1 MFNYQDPTGTNFLEN
16 QGALDEYRAI
26 LQSQY
31 FRSSRVPN
39 SAFTLL
45 EAFNELN
52 TELIPSVTG
61 VSWSAFPKTA
71 FASFEQI
78 DNDRFNLQDEYVEW
92 NTEKNDSGSVTRIIF
107 TTEFPEYYE
116 ALAEVSLDA
125 LISGIKQVIPDANP
139 TVQDLLGVDIDPS
152 FGRSRLFRDN
162 LSRNPWNNGQKGL
175 ICLAQRFNTLGALFN
190 LLDKCGI
197 PRPGVAAG
205 NVCSLVGGACGPDRN
220 SDPRVCLAAQS
231 LVRSGQGLSL
241 ADPAGINIREL
252 QGIWRINGT
261 EIDINNSTTSNSR
274 VWQIIRGGRR
284 GILNV
289 VEGLTLD
296 GNSITSGAQ
305 VSQRLF
311 VDAQVISAPETA
323 LPDWARI
330 AEESR
335 I

>member
-1 MFNYQDPTGTNFLEN
+1 MFNYQDPTDTDFLEN

-31 FRSSRVPN
+31 FRSARVPN

-45 EAFNELN
+45 EAFSELT
-52 TELIPSVTG
+52 TEFIPSVTG

-71 FASFEQI
+71 SASLAEI
-78 DNDRFNLQDEYVEW
+78 DDERFNLQDEYVEW
-92 NTEKNDSGSVTRIIF
+92 STEKDSSGSVTRITF

-125 LISGIKQVIPDANP
+125 LIAGIKQVIPDATP
-139 TVQDLLGVDIDPS
+139 TVRELLGVDREPI
-152 FGRSRLFRDN
+152 FGRSRLFRNN
-162 LSRNPWNNGQKGL
+162 LLRNPWNNGQKGL

-190 LLDKCGI
+190 LLDKCGV

-241 ADPAGINIREL
+241 ADPAGINILEL
-252 QGIWRINGT
+252 QGIWRINET
-261 EIDINNSTTSNSR
+261 EIDINDSTSNSHI
-274 VWQIIRGGRR
+274 WKIIRGGRR

-296 GNSITSGAQ
+296 GNPITSGAQ

-330 AEESR
+330 GEENR